1 MMNPCVQYDIFADLL
16 IKISRDSALQYNEVE
31 NSEQEIQQVVN
42 HDQDTTL

>member
-1 MMNPCVQYDIFADLL
+1 MNPCVYYDIFADLL
-16 IKISRDSALQYNEVE
+16 IKLSRDSALLWKEVK